1 MRTQYIGCTIYF
13 HSSKLYNTVHFAPTS
28 SWNLSSFCSLRQ
40 PWLVLAVVTGAA
52 VVCATGAA
60 VVCATGAAVVCATG
74 AAVVCATGAAVV
86 CATGAAVGVDPVI
99 GLAATGPGVVFLATP
114 AAATGPVVLFLAT
127 PLAVPLTLLPN
138 LIPGLAGKK
147 IGIPGNRKGGTR
159 SDGNRKGRRFI
170 D

>member
-74 AAVVCATGAAVV
+74 AAV
-86 CATGAAVGVDPVI
+86 GVDPMI